1 MALFNT
7 QETINRYGAL
17 KSYLMNVMA
26 YYKIEPSPKGGP
38 GKYVCPF
45 CGSGEHSKGTGAFS
59 VTPDGQ
65 HWTCF
70 SCTRNGDVFDLVGD
84 LEHIDNK
91 EDQRKKVVEIIGR
104 DPVPSGI
111 NQEPFVPTLSAPAL
125 APTRNTPPLPKKEKV
140 EEAERNIKLWHG
152 NVDTTMAQTYL
163 KEERGFTEETINK
176 FNLGWDAQQQAITIP
191 YPGKAYWAKRR
202 INPGEL
208 GKYDKPKSEDLGSEP
223 IFNESVLQQ
232 SEPVFVC
239 EGQLNAISIEQAGG
253 HAIALGGTSGKANLV
268 KYLKKHPECKAPLIL
283 SFDNDEAGKKASQEL
298 ADSLLESGQKYVPG
312 EFDFDASGYND
323 INELLQKAPDELA
336 ELVKKNNA
344 EAEKARLGKKNV
356 EKLEIAANYLSSGWM
371 KDYELFSKLPP
382 KETGFGIY
390 DEETGGLYPG
400 LYVLGAISSLGKTT
414 LVHQIADQMAEN
426 GEYILYFSLEQTQFE
441 LTNKSISRTTA
452 LTNGKDKAISAIQ
465 IRTDNF
471 KEGQKDEVAKAFVE
485 YRHKV
490 KDHMF
495 IVKPSFADTKVEM
508 ICKTVKA
515 YMEIYKQKPVV
526 FIDYLQLLEAPEDL
540 RLADKQKTDYVV
552 KKLKELQSNENLT
565 MITIS
570 SLNRANYMVPI
581 GFESFKESGLIEY
594 SADVVL
600 GLQLQCL
607 DDDLFNSEAKGKIKE
622 KREKIQDA
630 KAENPRKIKLV
641 CLKNRYGKTNFVDYF
656 NYYSACDLFEEDL
669 AALIAKE
676 SINNGKFT
684 TRKVKKAIRY

>member
-7 QETINRYGAL
+7 QETVNRYGAL

-26 YYKIEPSPKGGP
+26 YYKIEPSPKAGP

-45 CGSGEHSKGTGAFS
+45 CSSGEHSKGTGAFS

-91 EDQRKKVVEIIGR
+91 EGQREKVVEIIGR

-111 NQEPFVPTLSAPAL
+111 DQAAFVPTLSAP

-152 NVDTTMAQTYL
+152 DVDSTLAQTYL
-163 KEERGFTEETINK
+163 KKRGFTEETINK
-176 FNLGWDAQQQAITIP
+176 FNLGWDAQQRAITIP

-223 IFNESVLQQ
+223 IFNESALQQ

-268 KYLKKHPECKAPLIL
+268 KYLQTHDCEAPLIL
-283 SFDNDEAGKKASQEL
+283 SFDNDEAGIQASQDLAREL
-298 ADSLLESGQKYVPG
+298 NEKNIKYVPG
-312 EFDFDASGYND
+312 EFDFDANGCND
-323 INELLQKAPDELA
+323 INELLLKAPDELA

-344 EAEKARLGKKNV
+344 EAEKARLGKKSV
-356 EKLEIAANYLSSGWM
+356 EKLEIAANYLSSGWLEDC
-371 KDYELFSKLPP
+371 KLFSGLPP
-382 KETGFGIY
+382 KKTGFDIY
-390 DEETGGLYPG
+390 DGETSGLYPG
-400 LYVLGAISSLGKTT
+400 LYILGAISSLGKTT
-414 LVHQIADQMAEN
+414 LVHQIADQMAKN
-426 GEYILYFSLEQTQFE
+426 GEHILYFSLEQTQFE

-465 IRTDNF
+465 IRTDNLSHDQR
-471 KEGQKDEVAKAFVE
+471 EEVIKAFEDYKCKVE
-485 YRHKV
+485 DR
-490 KDHMF
+490 MF
-495 IVKPSFADTKVEM
+495 IVKPSFADTQVKM
-508 ICKTVKA
+508 ICDTVKA
-515 YMEIYKQKPVV
+515 YMEIYKQKPTV

-540 RLADKQKTDYVV
+540 RLGDKQKTDYVV
-552 KKLKELQSNENLT
+552 KQLKELQSNENLT
-565 MITIS
+565 MIAIS
-570 SLNRANYMVPI
+570 SLNRSNYMTPI
-581 GFESFKESGLIEY
+581 GFESFKESGMIEY

-607 DDDLFNSEAKGKIKE
+607 DEKEFNSDTKKDIAK
-622 KREKIQDA
+622 KRELIQKA
-630 KAENPRKIKLV
+630 KARNPRKIKLV
-641 CLKNRYGKTNFVDYF
+641 CLKNRYGKTSFVDYF
-656 NYYSACDLFEEDL
+656 NYYPACDLFEEDL
-669 AALIAKE
+669 ETLIKKE

-684 TRKVKKAIRY
+684 TRRVKKPVKV